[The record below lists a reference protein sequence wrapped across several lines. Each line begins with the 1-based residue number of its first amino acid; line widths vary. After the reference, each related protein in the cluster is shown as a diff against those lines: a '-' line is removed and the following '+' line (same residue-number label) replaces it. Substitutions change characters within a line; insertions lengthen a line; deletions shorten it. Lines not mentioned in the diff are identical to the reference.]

1 MTIDDAAALILML
14 LAAWCAWH
22 LLLLDTP
29 RSRRTTRATAPGT
42 HKEGCRK

>member
-1 MTIDDAAALILML
+1 VEPVTLDDAVALILML

-29 RSRRTTRATAPGT
+29 RSRRNSRANRPGL
-42 HKEGCRK
+42 